1 MLSSHKMKLQTTV
14 LLLILSAAGNGYITY
29 AQSFY
34 NNGSTV
40 SILDGTIFSVKDSL
54 VNTGTFVNNG
64 NLVIGGTWLNN
75 GQYTPGAGEI
85 TFNSTS
91 ATTPQIINH
100 NNQSFSKL
108 SITGGGKK
116 LILAD
121 MTIEDEI
128 ILTDGVIEAQNNAH
142 VIINPTASITGGSDQ
157 SHINATVYQH
167 GSGDKLFPLGNGSRY
182 LPVSVSGI
190 EDPSAVIGITGI
202 ELEGGILP
210 KAPSLDAISDKRYWQ
225 IDAPGGILNSRI
237 TLPLR
242 DEVLQGSEGN
252 IVVAESQDLTFDFI
266 SAGQS
271 AFAGSLENG
280 SVTSERLIVSP
291 YVTLASTSDNGE
303 LIVYN
308 AISPN
313 GEEPNEFLIIGNIE
327 YYPENTFSVFSR
339 WGDKVFEIE
348 NYDNKERVFR
358 GMTNIG
364 GEKEL
369 VNGTYFYVVET
380 KKDGKKTN
388 GFLTI
393 KR

>member
-1 MLSSHKMKLQTTV
+1 MNLRAVIIPVFFLVTGVMSTV
-14 LLLILSAAGNGYITY
+14 D

-64 NLVIGGTWLNN
+64 NLVIGGTWLNS
-75 GQYTPGAGEI
+75 GQYTPGVGEI

-91 ATTPQIINH
+91 ATSPQIINH

-108 SITGGGKK
+108 NITGGGKK

-128 ILTDGVIEAQNNAH
+128 ILTDGVIEAENNAR
-142 VIINPTASITGGSDQ
+142 VIINATATISGGSDQ
-157 SHINATVYQH
+157 SHINAPVYQH
-167 GSGDKLFPLGNGSRY
+167 GSGDKLFPLGNGSLY
-182 LPVSVSGI
+182 LPVTITGI
-190 EDPSAVIGITGI
+190 ADASASIGITGV
-202 ELEGGILP
+202 ELNGSSLP

-225 IDAPGGILNSRI
+225 IDAPGGAVNARI
-237 TLPLR
+237 TLPVSN
-242 DEVLQGSEGN
+242 DVLQGSSDN
-252 IVVAESQDLTFDFI
+252 IVVAESQDVSVDFI

-271 AFAGSLENG
+271 AFTGSLGNG
-280 SVTSERLIVSP
+280 AVTSERPIVSP
-291 YVTLASTSDNGE
+291 YVTLASTSDDGE

-313 GEEPNEFLIIGNIE
+313 GEEPNEYLRIGNIE
-327 YYPENTFSVFSR
+327 FYPENIFSVFSR

-358 GMTNIG
+358 GLTNIG

-369 VNGTYFYVVET
+369 VNGTYFYVIIT
-380 KKDGKKTN
+380 RNDGKQTN